1 MTVRF
6 RSDIRQ
12 WTDGAALAAHL
23 WQHDA
28 ALGAWWR
35 ALVLHHTV
43 APTLAQWRGVPT
55 RIASAAH
62 SSMPTSSPA

>member
-23 WQHDA
+23 WRHDA
-28 ALGAWWR
+28 ARLSP
-35 ALVLHHTV
+35 VLIPV
-43 APTLAQWRGVPT
+43 AEWYTPTEGDRQ
-55 RIASAAH
+55 
-62 SSMPTSSPA
+62 